1 MRAGLGQVAVVT
13 RATLALAPA
22 ADHVHRHL
30 LGYSDLATMLADQR
44 LLARDGRF
52 AAVQGP
58 CSPTP
63 GAGGRSGWSPSPTAT
78 RWTTCSPACPDERER
93 AQVVPMPQLDHLDR
107 LAQLERALRGN
118 GQWRLPHPW
127 LSTFVGDGRGEDVVA
142 SEPDRLV
149 PSDPGPFGQVTVS
162 AVDRGAITAPL
173 LRLPD
178 GELCFAVDLVRIPA
192 TAEGADRLVTDNR
205 AAYERVRAAGGTLY
219 PPSALPMSRADWRE
233 HFGPAFAGLGA
244 AKRQHDPACVLTPGY
259 EVF

>member
-1 MRAGLGQVAVVT
+1 
-13 RATLALAPA
+13 
-22 ADHVHRHL
+22 
-30 LGYSDLATMLADQR
+30 MLADPGGGWAFR
-44 LLARDGRF
+44 LDAVADGDPVDDVLAGL
-52 AAVQGP
+52 
-58 CSPTP
+58 S
-63 GAGGRSGWSPSPTAT
+63 
-78 RWTTCSPACPDERER
+78 DERER

-142 SEPDRLV
+142 AEPDRLV